1 MSEII
6 DIKYKVLN
14 TKDFNKV
21 VDTSFNTF
29 VDSTPVTQQLTVSE
43 FFAEYER
50 LFNQI
55 PINGTINSHEYLF
68 NRSGKFFEYEKD
80 TQDIQPLLDEIALL
94 RRQLLGN
101 IALQTIQ
108 ETALEDETQTIEQ
121 ALSIIQNIP
130 STQTPD
136 AGSGGTTTGGGGT
149 DTDQGDLLEQESGGT
164 LSDGNTGRTGF

>member
-6 DIKYKVLN
+6 DIKYKTVN
-14 TKDFNKV
+14 TENFEEV
-21 VDTSFNTF
+21 VDTSFKTF
-29 VDSTPVTQQLTVSE
+29 VDRTPTIQELTVSE
-43 FFAEYER
+43 FFAQYER

-55 PINGTINSHEYLF
+55 PVNGVNNSHEYIF

-108 ETALEDETQTIEQ
+108 QTTLEDETQTIEQ
-121 ALSIIQNIP
+121 ALSIIQNTP
-130 STQTPD
+130 STQTPGVD
-136 AGSGGTTTGGGGT
+136 SGTGTTGGSGAG
-149 DTDQGDLLEQESGGT
+149 TDQGDLLEIESGGT
-164 LSDGNTGRTGF
+164 SNDGNIGRIDF